1 MPLLEQL
8 GEVERKSLAF
18 FPVFEHD
25 DAPSTPLAK
34 PLAEA
39 KLALVT
45 TGGLHLRD
53 DKPFLHQAPPDA
65 SYRII
70 PSNAEPQDIVQSH
83 TSIGFDRTAIY
94 RDLNVTFPMERLRE
108 LRDQGVVGSLAE
120 SYYSFNGAQ
129 RDPTRTIEETTPEV
143 ARMLKAEGVDAVLI
157 TPT

>member
-8 GEVERKSLAF
+8 GEIERKSLAF

-25 DAPSTPLAK
+25 NAPSTPLRK
-34 PLAEA
+34 PLSEA

-53 DKPFLHQAPPDA
+53 DRPFLHSTPADA

-70 PSNAEPQDIVQSH
+70 PSNAEPRDIVQSH

-94 RDLNVTFPMERLRE
+94 RDLNVTFPMDRLHELRE
-108 LRDQGVVGSLAE
+108 RGVIGSLAE
-120 SYYSFNGAQ
+120 NYYSFNGAQ
-129 RDPTRTIEETTPEV
+129 RDPTRAIEESTPEV
-143 ARMLKAEGVDAVLI
+143 MRMLMAEEVDAVLI